1 MKRTKIENKIYML
14 WSHIH
19 ELPRTGKDMNAFDEE
34 GEKVAADVVVNKGVL
49 GQEEA
54 GKNVLKFD
62 RAKVTLG
69 EYVKIARMLS

>member
-14 WSHIH
+14 WSHVH
-19 ELPRTGKDMNAFDEE
+19 ELPRTGKDMSAFGEE

-54 GKNVLKFD
+54 GKNC
-62 RAKVTLG
+62 AEIWQGQGYTWW
-69 EYVKIARMLS
+69 IC